1 MMGGHSTMMAGGSRM
16 GGFPNLGY
24 ESNALNPV
32 EFQKKNIVLD
42 LDNQLYSTR

>member
-24 ESNALNPV
+24 ETSALNPV
-32 EFQKKNIVLD
+32 EFQKKNIILD